1 MSKFLETYNFQD
13 RFRKKKKS
21 EQTANGNDT
30 ESVIKKTPNN
40 KITGPDSC
48 TEEFYQIFKRV
59 NTHHSQ
65 LTSKN

>member
-30 ESVIKKTPNN
+30 ESVIKNTPNN
-40 KITGPDSC
+40 KIKGPDSC
-48 TEEFYQIFKRV
+48 RGILP
-59 NTHHSQ
+59 NI
-65 LTSKN
+65 